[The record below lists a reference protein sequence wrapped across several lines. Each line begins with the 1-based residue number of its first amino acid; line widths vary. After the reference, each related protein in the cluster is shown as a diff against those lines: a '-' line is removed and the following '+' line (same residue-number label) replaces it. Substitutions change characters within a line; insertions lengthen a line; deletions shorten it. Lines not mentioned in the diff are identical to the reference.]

1 MSRYVGGKSPRLS
14 DPAGQPITNSGGQF
28 TGDILINKDGPVHG
42 QQLES
47 ELQGGKSLV
56 GLINTIEN
64 GLDVPGRI
72 YVNKQGND
80 FNDGLSEKSAVSSV
94 RHALKLAVQYQAEGK
109 AGYDYTSSTEGGV
122 TIYVG
127 TGRYEEIY
135 PLVIPN
141 NVSIVGDEL
150 RRTVITANSAFG
162 AALPAQCLAA
172 ITDLKSRAQSVVTNA
187 DVTELQSDVP
197 QRTDVLNPATAS
209 EATSIGS
216 LFDIILDGMQ
226 GNNDPDNNNPAL
238 VAKNSTAS
246 TDANVINAYNL
257 LLENKAFLQAEV
269 GQYMVANYAY
279 TDTTKSQRDAG
290 LFIEAVASNLLYGG
304 NDDVL
309 YYSEV
314 YYKAQQG
321 VAWDGST
328 ANNEEDIFHIN
339 DGSIVRNMTLTG
351 TVGAGFRLDPNGQV
365 INKSPYIQNV
375 TCFLPGGTGALIDG
389 NDQAGGNDI
398 TRYSGGSMLFN
409 DYTMINDDG
418 IGVHARNNGRAECV
432 SIFTYYCNPGFLAES
447 GGELR
452 ALNCSSAYGEV
463 GAKADGFDTT
473 EVPLTASVDN
483 TQNEAKIGR
492 VIAGGG
498 VGDLQTRQFQ
508 MAYAGETYTSATVE
522 LNESGSGTVVTPIFA
537 NQAVARI
544 EMGPAASDKGT
555 GIVTATGNAQSG
567 VADFGDTGDESDDEH
582 YIQIAASDANPDDYW
597 NDYFVQIV
605 EGTGTGMYGV
615 IYDYDASSKKAYVR
629 GLDGST
635 VGWQRDV
642 GNPEAL
648 DASSKYE
655 IVPIIELQGG
665 GSTSPAFAIGKPS
678 GTGSLDDIYLLDAG
692 AGYQTTPTPVMLGN
706 FSTSP
711 NMTVTIKDGVI
722 RKIRIDAGGV
732 NNENV
737 EGTIDGNGF
746 AEIPQSGGAIVV
758 AGLATEPK
766 GGSVLTIAGNS
777 NDFYVVQ
784 VTGWTQNDQKAA
796 ITISPAIPEVDSPTQ
811 GTSVSFRQ
819 RYSKVR
825 LTGHDFL
832 NIGTGSILDTHTT
845 GTAPDQNDETQ
856 SLGGGRVFY
865 TSTDQDGNFRV
876 GNLFRV
882 EQATGKATLDAESFD
897 LAGLTSLT
905 LGSVALT
912 GFGATVTEFSTDGT
926 LSGNSDN
933 VLVTERAIRTYLNSQ
948 LGGGENNLAV
958 NGLVA
963 GNISLQGN
971 TLSTTTGGDL
981 IIDPEATGNIVHTQA
996 PVADSH
1002 LTNKLYV
1009 DDKVRESLHAMTLNA
1024 EGTLDYTKS
1033 YGKDAGTVTGGED
1046 LTEFFIA
1053 TDDVSINIDSNGHLQ
1068 VTI

>member
-28 TGDILINKDGPVHG
+28 TGDILINKDGPIHG
-42 QQLES
+42 AQLES

-56 GLINTIEN
+56 GLINQIEN
-64 GLDVPGRI
+64 GHDIPGRI
-72 YVNKQGND
+72 YVNKAGSD
-80 FNDGLSEKSAVSSV
+80 HHDGLSEKSAVSSV
-94 RHALKLAVQYQAEGK
+94 RHAIHLAKRYQAEGK
-109 AGYDYTSSTEGGV
+109 AGYDYTSATESGV

-127 TGRYEEIY
+127 TGRFEEVF
-135 PLVIPN
+135 PLAIPK

-150 RRTVITANSAFG
+150 RRTVITASTAFPAG
-162 AALPAQCLAA
+162 MAAQCLAA
-172 ITDLKSRAQSVVTNA
+172 ITDLKARAQSVVTNA
-187 DVTELQSDVP
+187 DVTELQSDIP
-197 QRTDVLNPATAS
+197 QRTDVLNPATSAES
-209 EATSIGS
+209 TTIGT
-216 LFDIILDGMQ
+216 LFDVILDGMQ
-226 GNNDPDNNNPAL
+226 GNNDPENNSPAE

-246 TDANVINAYNL
+246 TDENVINAYNL

-269 GQYMVANYAY
+269 AQYMVTNYGY
-279 TDTTKSQRDAG
+279 SDTAKSTRDAG
-290 LFIEAVASNLLYGG
+290 LFIEAVATNLLFGG
-304 NDDVL
+304 NDEVL
-309 YYSEV
+309 YYSNV
-314 YYKAQQG
+314 YYLAQEGKAF
-321 VAWDGST
+321 DGT
-328 ANNEEDIFHIN
+328 TDNNQEDIFHVN
-339 DGSIVRNMTLTG
+339 DGTIVRNMTITG
-351 TVGAGFRLDPNGQV
+351 TVGAGFRLDPLNT
-365 INKSPYIQNV
+365 ITNKSPYIQNV

-389 NDQAGGNDI
+389 NDQVGGDDPA
-398 TRYSGGSMLFN
+398 RYTGGSMLFN

-418 IGVHARNNGRAECV
+418 VGVHARNNGRAECV

-452 ALNCSSAYGEV
+452 ALNCSSAYGDI
-463 GAKADGFDTT
+463 GAKADGYDTA
-473 EVPLTASVDN
+473 EVPLVASVDN

-492 VIAGGG
+492 IIAGGD
-498 VGDLQTRQFQ
+498 VGDLQTRQVQ
-508 MAYAGETYTSATVE
+508 MQYAGETYTSATFE
-522 LNESGSGTVVTPIFA
+522 IDESGSGTTLTPIFA
-537 NQAVARI
+537 NQAIARI
-544 EMGPAASDKGT
+544 EMGNTVADKGT

-567 VADFGDTGDESDDEH
+567 VADFGNTGDDSDDEH
-582 YIQIAASDANPDDYW
+582 YIQIAASDGNPDDYW
-597 NDYFVQIV
+597 NNYYVQII

-615 IYDYDASSKKAYVR
+615 IYDYDSASKRAYVQ

-635 VGWQRDV
+635 IGWQRDV
-642 GNPEAL
+642 GEPEAL

-665 GSTSPAFAIGKPS
+665 SPAIPGFAIGVPS
-678 GTGSLDDIYLLDAG
+678 GTGSLDDIYLIDAG
-692 AGYQTTPTPVMLGN
+692 SGYATTPTPVLLGN

-722 RKIRIDAGGV
+722 RKVRVDDGGV

-737 EGTIDGNGF
+737 EATVDGNGF

-758 AGLATEPK
+758 AGLTSEPK
-766 GGSVLTIAGNS
+766 GGSVLTITGND

-796 ITISPAIPEVDSPTQ
+796 ITISPSIPEIDSPTQ

-845 GTAPDQNDETQ
+845 EVAPDQNAETQ

-905 LGSVALT
+905 LGQVALT
-912 GFGATVTEFSTDGT
+912 GFGATINEFSTDGT
-926 LSGNSDN
+926 LSGNSDQ

-963 GNISLQGN
+963 GNISLNGN

-981 IIDPEATGNIVHTQA
+981 IIDPEGTTNIVHTQA

-1009 DDKVRESLHAMTLNA
+1009 DDKIRESLHTMFLNA
-1024 EGTLDYTKS
+1024 DGNLEYERN
-1033 YGKDAGTVTGGED
+1033 YGKDGNVTVSQD

>member
-14 DPAGQPITNSGGQF
+14 DPAGQPITNSGGEF
-28 TGDILINKDGPVHG
+28 TGDLLINKDGAIHG
-42 QQLES
+42 DTPLS
-47 ELQGGKSLV
+47 EANGGKSLV
-56 GLINTIEN
+56 GLINQIEN

-80 FNDGLSEKSAVSSV
+80 FNDGLSEKSAVASV
-94 RHALKLAVQYQAEGK
+94 RHAIYLANKYQAEGK
-109 AGYDYTSSTEGGV
+109 EGYDYTSSTEGGV

-127 TGRYEEIY
+127 TGRYTEIL
-135 PLVIPN
+135 PLVIPH

-150 RRTVITANSAFG
+150 RRTVIAPNPAFPG
-162 AALPAQCLAA
+162 GMAAQCLAA
-172 ITDLKSRAQSVVTNA
+172 ITDLKARAQAVVTNT
-187 DVTELQSDVP
+187 DVTELQSNIT
-197 QRTDVLNPATAS
+197 QRLDVLHPATAT
-209 EATSIGS
+209 EATTIGE
-216 LFDIILDGMQ
+216 LFDVILDGMQ
-226 GNNDPDNNNPAL
+226 GNNDPDQNNPAR
-238 VAKNSTAS
+238 VAKNSSAS

-257 LLENKAFLQAEV
+257 LLENKQFLQAEV
-269 GQYMVANYAY
+269 GQYMVSTYSY
-279 TDTTKSQRDAG
+279 TDTAKSERDAG

-304 NDDVL
+304 NDDIL

-321 VAWDGST
+321 VAWDGT
-328 ANNEEDIFHIN
+328 TVNNEEDIFHVN
-339 DGSIVRNMTLTG
+339 DGSICRNMTITG
-351 TVGAGFRLDPNGQV
+351 TIGAGFRLDPDG
-365 INKSPYIQNV
+365 IITSKSPYIQNV

-418 IGVHARNNGRAECV
+418 VGVHARNNGRAECV

-452 ALNCSSAYGEV
+452 ALNCSSAYGEI
-463 GAKADGFDTT
+463 GAKADGFDTS
-473 EVPLTASVDN
+473 EIPLTASVDN

-492 VIAGGG
+492 VIAGGD
-498 VGDLQTRQFQ
+498 VGDLQTRQIQ
-508 MAYAGETYTSATVE
+508 MQYAGETYTSATVE

-544 EMGPAASDKGT
+544 EMGTEVADKGS
-555 GIVTATGNAQSG
+555 GIVTTSGNAQGG
-567 VADFGDTGDESDDEH
+567 VANFGNTGDDSDDEH
-582 YIQIAASDANPDDYW
+582 YVQLAASDGAADDYW
-597 NDYFVQIV
+597 NDYYVQIV
-605 EGTGTGMYGV
+605 EGTGTGMYGI
-615 IYDYDASSKKAYVR
+615 IYDYDSTTKRAYVR

-642 GNPEAL
+642 GEPETL
-648 DASSKYE
+648 DPTSKYE
-655 IVPIIELQGG
+655 IVPVIELQGG
-665 GSTSPAFAIGKPS
+665 NPVNPAFAIGVPS
-678 GTGSLDDIYLLDAG
+678 GTGSLEDIYIIDAG
-692 AGYQTTPTPVMLGN
+692 SGYSTVPTPVLLGN
-706 FSTSP
+706 YSVAP
-711 NMTVTIKDGVI
+711 NMTVTVKDGVI
-722 RKIRIDAGGV
+722 RKLRVDAGGV

-737 EGTIDGNGF
+737 EGTITGNGF
-746 AEIPQSGGAIVV
+746 AEIPQQGGVLVV
-758 AGLATEPK
+758 AGLSTEPK
-766 GGSVLTIAGNS
+766 GGSVLTIQGNS
-777 NDFYVVQ
+777 TDFYVVT
-784 VTGWTQNDQKAA
+784 VTGWTQQDQKAA
-796 ITISPAIPEVDSPTQ
+796 ITISPSIPEVDSPLQ
-811 GTSVSFRQ
+811 GTSLSFRE

-845 GTAPDQNDETQ
+845 GQAPDQNDETVA
-856 SLGGGRVFY
+856 LGGGRVFY

-963 GNISLQGN
+963 GNISLNGN

-981 IIDPEATGNIVHTQA
+981 IIDPEASGNIVHTQA

-1009 DDKVRESLHAMTLNA
+1009 DDKIRESLHTMFLNTD
-1024 EGTLDYTKS
+1024 GSIDYERS
-1033 YGKDAGTVTGGED
+1033 YGKDAGTVTVPQD